1 MARIQRKHS
10 GRDVITFKQLEAL
23 YWCSK
28 LKSFANAASRLHTSQ
43 SAVSKRIAELE
54 QVVGEPVI
62 DRSTRGPKLTTRG
75 QELFDGAEKML
86 LLRDTMLT
94 SLGRAPA
101 RMKRFRLGVTELTAL
116 TWLPQLVKAMRAAYP
131 DMALEPEI
139 DLSPNLCDKLAR
151 GEIDLVIVPPV
162 FAGKD
167 FVALP
172 LRELQL
178 AWMCAPD
185 LLPERKSF
193 SMTEIAVH
201 PILMQAGRSGVDVAY
216 DQWFREQGI
225 AIRRV
230 YTGNSLVALSALTM
244 AGFGVGYLPTEY
256 FSDLVKHGL
265 LRVLNVRGPQPS
277 DTHYHAV
284 HRQDAMST
292 VGEVAR
298 MAQALCNFEKPKLP
312 RRRPRRAGAA

>member
-1 MARIQRKHS
+1 
-10 GRDVITFKQLEAL
+10 VITFKQLEAL

-54 QVVGEPVI
+54 QVVGQQLI
-62 DRSTRGPKLTTRG
+62 DRGKRVPKLTARG
-75 QELFDGAEKML
+75 QELFEGAEKML
-86 LLRDTMLT
+86 SLRDGMLS
-94 SLGRAPA
+94 SLGAAP
-101 RMKRFRLGVTELTAL
+101 MKMRRFRLGVTELTAL

-131 DMALEPEI
+131 EMALEPEI
-139 DLSPNLCDKLAR
+139 DLSPNLCDKLGR

-162 FAGKD
+162 FTGSD

-172 LRELQL
+172 LRELEL
-178 AWMCAPD
+178 AWLCAPG
-185 LLPERKSF
+185 LLPDRRSF
-193 SMTEIAVH
+193 SMAEIATQ

-216 DQWFREQGI
+216 DQWFRDQGI

-265 LRVLNVRGPQPS
+265 LRVLKVRGPRPA

-284 HRQDAMST
+284 YRQDADPT
-292 VGEVAR
+292 VAEVAR
-298 MAQALCNFEKPKLP
+298 MAQTLCNFEKPKLP
-312 RRRPRRAGAA
+312 PKRLGRTDMT

>member
-1 MARIQRKHS
+1 
-10 GRDVITFKQLEAL
+10 VITFKQLEAL
-23 YWCSK
+23 YWCAK

-54 QVVGEPVI
+54 QVVGEQVI
-62 DRSTRGPKLTTRG
+62 DRSKRGPKLTARG

-86 LLRDTMLT
+86 SLRDGLLS
-94 SLGRAPA
+94 SLGQAPTKM
-101 RMKRFRLGVTELTAL
+101 RRFRLGVTELTAL

-139 DLSPNLCDKLAR
+139 DLSPNLCDKLGR

-162 FAGKD
+162 FTGSD
-167 FVALP
+167 FVAVP

-178 AWMCAPD
+178 AWLCAPD
-185 LLPERKSF
+185 LLPERRSF
-193 SMTEIAVH
+193 SMTEIATQ

-216 DQWFREQGI
+216 DQWFRDQGI

-256 FSDLVKHGL
+256 FSDLVEHGL
-265 LRVLNVRGPQPS
+265 LRVLKVRGPRPA

-284 HRQDAMST
+284 YRRDAAPT
-292 VGEVAR
+292 VAEVAR
-298 MAQALCNFEKPKLP
+298 LAQTLCNFAKPALP
-312 RRRPRRAGAA
+312 RRRPARAAAT